1 MASNENGR
9 CFVKDSS
16 IVNCNKI
23 IQCLKKIND
32 WCKWF
37 VAIHWVN
44 CDSHGNE
51 NGPFVTQGK
60 YILENEVKS
69 DLLLILSCRNTD

>member
-1 MASNENGR
+1 MQLKLVTRNEKQLKQDVFKQNKR
-9 CFVKDSS
+9 KFE
-16 IVNCNKI
+16 NYNKI
-23 IQCLKKIND
+23 IQCLQKFND
-32 WCKWF
+32 YSKWF

-60 YILENEVKS
+60 ADS
-69 DLLLILSCRNTD
+69 GFF